1 MKRTRSLWVS
11 IVFVAVLVLGSAAGF
26 LSGSLKPKLGLDLQG
41 GVQVILAAPAGT
53 GADVMTQALQNIRGR
68 VDAFGVGE
76 SQIFVSGNTITVQ
89 IPGGANGTVSKQN
102 KTQYCLVGS
111 DLSVYGC
118 SAGKDLADQA
128 LKDLVVQTT
137 VAQVCVVDTAGKQLQ
152 CVGSQSEADS
162 LKAQLTVQPKSAN
175 GTATPTAAPS
185 TTPAPSP
192 QAGPYCIVDALGKE
206 LACYSSNALATA
218 ANKALTSKV
227 TQNTYCV
234 VDGAST
240 TGASPTPSVTP
251 SASPTAKPKPSSSA
265 SASASAT
272 TTSSPSP
279 PASAFTQL
287 DRATATPLPCGL
299 AAKVQADKALSAIT
313 VSLETVTY
321 CVTSSG
327 GKSEGCFV
335 RQADAEQQLK
345 ETGNA
350 HLLDVIGQT
359 ARLEE
364 RQVISVIAPKD
375 PAWATTPL
383 TCSTPLEQSS
393 KQCTDPAQ
401 LDSKQVVYIDPTTQ
415 DKYVLQPTVITG
427 ANIKKATAALPQSQ
441 NQILSSWVIQFDLQG
456 KEAKAFADLTG
467 RLAPPSGPPAPTN
480 QIAIALDR
488 KVISSPSVN
497 GQITGS
503 GEITG
508 NFDEQTAKQLA
519 TQLNAGSLPVE
530 LTRLS
535 VTTVSPTL
543 GQASLKQG
551 IVAGIAGLTLLFAYL
566 LFYYRLL
573 GVVAWVG
580 MSIWAVLAIA
590 IVSLAGRVGY
600 ALSLAGIAG
609 LAISLGVTADSYI
622 VFFERLK
629 DEVRNGKS
637 PRSAVQ
643 PAFKRAFRTI
653 VAADMV
659 TAIAAV
665 VLYITAVS
673 SVRGFALTLG
683 VATMLDLFVVWFFKR
698 PTVFLI
704 SRNERLVQ
712 LRGFGLSSGVAAEA
726 RDRPK
731 VQAGTGIVG
740 DA

>member
-1 MKRTRSLWVS
+1 
-11 IVFVAVLVLGSAAGF
+11 
-26 LSGSLKPKLGLDLQG
+26 
-41 GVQVILAAPAGT
+41 
-53 GADVMTQALQNIRGR
+53 
-68 VDAFGVGE
+68 
-76 SQIFVSGNTITVQ
+76 
-89 IPGGANGTVSKQN
+89 
-102 KTQYCLVGS
+102 
-111 DLSVYGC
+111 
-118 SAGKDLADQA
+118 
-128 LKDLVVQTT
+128 
-137 VAQVCVVDTAGKQLQ
+137 
-152 CVGSQSEADS
+152 
-162 LKAQLTVQPKSAN
+162 
-175 GTATPTAAPS
+175 
-185 TTPAPSP
+185 
-192 QAGPYCIVDALGKE
+192 
-206 LACYSSNALATA
+206 
-218 ANKALTSKV
+218 
-227 TQNTYCV
+227 
-234 VDGAST
+234 
-240 TGASPTPSVTP
+240 
-251 SASPTAKPKPSSSA
+251 
-265 SASASAT
+265 
-272 TTSSPSP
+272 
-279 PASAFTQL
+279 
-287 DRATATPLPCGL
+287 LPCGL
-299 AAKVQADKALSAIT
+299 PTKVQADKQLSGIAVT
-313 VSLETVTY
+313 LENFTY

-335 RQADAEQQLK
+335 HQADAEQQLK

-364 RQVISVIAPKD
+364 RQVISVITPQDPK
-375 PAWATTPL
+375 WATTPV
-383 TCSTPLEQSS
+383 TCSTPSEQASTL
-393 KQCTDPAQ
+393 CTDPAQ
-401 LDSKQVVYIDPTTQ
+401 LDGKQVVYMDPKTQ
-415 DKYVLQPTVITG
+415 NKYVLQPVVITG

-441 NQILSSWVIQFDLQG
+441 NAIVAAWVIQFDLQG
-456 KEAKAFADLTG
+456 KQAKAFADLTG
-467 RLAPPSGPPAPTN
+467 RLAGLPTGDPTK
-480 QIAIALDR
+480 QIVIALDR
-488 KVISSPSVN
+488 KIISSPEVN
-497 GQITGS
+497 GQIIST

-508 NFDEQTAKQLA
+508 SFTEQTAKELA

-551 IVAGIAGLTLLFAYL
+551 IVAGIAGLTLLFMYL

-580 MSIWAVLAIA
+580 MSIWAILAIA

-704 SRNERLVQ
+704 SRNERLVKM
-712 LRGFGLSSGVAAEA
+712 RGFGLSSGVAAEA
-726 RDRPK
+726 HERPAA
-731 VQAGTGIVG
+731 QAGTGIVG
-740 DA
+740 EA

>member
-1 MKRTRSLWVS
+1 VRRTRGLWVS
-11 IVFVAVLVLGSAAGF
+11 IVFVAILVVGSSAGF

-41 GVQVILAAPAGT
+41 GVQVILSAPAGT
-53 GADVMTQALQNIRGR
+53 TADVMNQALTNIRGR

-76 SQIFVSGNTITVQ
+76 SQIFVSGTTITVQ
-89 IPGGANGTVSKQN
+89 IPGGANGKMTPQN
-102 KTQYCLVGS
+102 KTQYCLVAS
-111 DLSVYGC
+111 DLTVYGC
-118 SAGKDLADQA
+118 SAGQALADQA

-137 VAQVCVVDTAGKQLQ
+137 ASQVCIVDTAGKQLQ
-152 CVGSQSEADS
+152 CVGSQGEADS
-162 LKAQLTVQPKSAN
+162 LKASLTVQPQSS
-175 GTATPTAAPS
+175 GATPTPSASPKPS
-185 TTPAPSP
+185 TQP
-192 QAGPYCIVDALGKE
+192 GPYCLVDPAGKQ
-206 LACYSSNALATA
+206 LACYPSNAAATA
-218 ANKALTSKV
+218 ANKALTTKV

-240 TGASPTPSVTP
+240 PGASPTPSVSP
-251 SASPTAKPKPSSSA
+251 SASPTKKPKPSA
-265 SASASAT
+265 SASPSA
-272 TTSSPSP
+272 SPSP
-279 PASAFTQL
+279 SPSPVASAFTQL

-299 AAKVQADKALSAIT
+299 GTKDAAQTGLSAIKVT
-313 VSLETVTY
+313 LETVTY

-335 RQADAEQQLK
+335 RQADAVQQLK

-364 RQVISVIAPKD
+364 RQVISILTPQD

-383 TCSTPLEQSS
+383 TCSTPVELAST
-393 KQCTDPAQ
+393 QCTNPAQ
-401 LDSKQVVYIDPTTQ
+401 MDGKQVVYMDQKTQ
-415 DKYVLQPTVITG
+415 DKYTLQPTVITG
-427 ANIKKATAALPQSQ
+427 ANIKKATAAISQ
-441 NQILSSWVIQFDLQG
+441 NQSQIISSWVIQFDLQG

-467 RLAPPSGPPAPTN
+467 RLAPPNGPPPPTN

-488 KVISSPSVN
+488 KIISSPSVN

-508 NFDEQTAKQLA
+508 SFNEQTAKELA

-543 GQASLKQG
+543 GAESLKQG
-551 IVAGIAGLTLLFAYL
+551 IVAGIAGLTLLFVYL

-573 GVVAWVG
+573 GVVAWLG
-580 MSIWAVLAIA
+580 MSIWAVLALA

-653 VAADMV
+653 FAADMV
-659 TAIAAV
+659 TGIAAV
-665 VLYITAVS
+665 VLYVTAVS

-683 VATMLDLFVVWFFKR
+683 VATLLDLFVVWFFKR

-704 SRNERLVQ
+704 SRNEALVQ
-712 LRGFGLSSGVAAEA
+712 LRGFGLSSGVAAEVHG
-726 RDRPK
+726 RPAT
-731 VQAGTGIVG
+731 QMGTGIVG
-740 DA
+740 DS